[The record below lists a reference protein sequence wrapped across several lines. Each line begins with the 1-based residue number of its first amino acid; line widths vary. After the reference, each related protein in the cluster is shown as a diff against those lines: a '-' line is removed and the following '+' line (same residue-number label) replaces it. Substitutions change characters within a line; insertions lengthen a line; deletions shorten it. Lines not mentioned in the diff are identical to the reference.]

1 MCALYWTSCVS
12 HWLTAHLNTKRNM
25 NFLPLIYLLTYLCIA
40 DAKLTFSSFVFF
52 LPFMLSWKTLVSQA
66 FPQRIKGF
74 CQRALNYCDSHLLLQ
89 LGSVKRCGMVEYR
102 GRFQVALC
110 NQREV
115 VGSSARNKF
124 SPAVISDWKW
134 WKWGGTSRPRSCSWL
149 ALWPCV
155 FFSYQRKYTVRHQI
169 RRVSIT
175 YGRGRRLVSGINPPD
190 WYERQTAVS
199 TLEFRSQTVSPLLQ
213 AIAPLL
219 IDHLIK
225 SRSAPNQ
232 ASQISDFFFFFS
244 LCLEIGP
251 SFFCVLHQLCRLRS
265 RLTLFELVLLM
276 FPGLCRTENVAGFQ
290 PANQHP
296 FRWDG
301 NRK

>member
-1 MCALYWTSCVS
+1 MEVRGHIQT
-12 HWLTAHLNTKRNM
+12 
-25 NFLPLIYLLTYLCIA
+25 
-40 DAKLTFSSFVFF
+40 AKLLLAHTLTVCFF
-52 LPFMLSWKTLVSQA
+52 
-66 FPQRIKGF
+66 FPTKENIPSDRPT
-74 CQRALNYCDSHLLLQ
+74 S
-89 LGSVKRCGMVEYR
+89 
-102 GRFQVALC
+102 
-110 NQREV
+110 NQTR
-115 VGSSARNKF
+115 
-124 SPAVISDWKW
+124 
-134 WKWGGTSRPRSCSWL
+134 L
-149 ALWPCV
+149 
-155 FFSYQRKYTVRHQI
+155 

-232 ASQISDFFFFFS
+232 ASQISAFFFFFFS

-265 RLTLFELVLLM
+265 RLTFWFELVLLM
-276 FPGLCRTENVAGFQ
+276 FPSLCRTENVAGFQ

-296 FRWDG
+296 FSWDG
-301 NRK
+301 KMK